1 MKKAN
6 QATILLIE
14 DDNTMREGIQTVLEK
29 EGYEVD
35 SAADGFEGSRLF
47 QAHHPN
53 LVITDLKLPGKSGM
67 HLLNEFLEAVPSLPV
82 VLISAYGTIDLA
94 VSALKSGARDFIAK
108 PFSIDEL
115 KTKVAEILREAPAVE
130 VKSTSIASF
139 YGMVGSSPEMN
150 ALKEQIR
157 QVAKVDSP
165 VLITGESGT
174 GKELIS
180 RAIHSESGR
189 RNGVFLA
196 VNCGA
201 FTDTLLQSELFGHE
215 KGSFT
220 GAIKQHQGI
229 FEQADG
235 GTILLDEIG
244 EISPQ
249 LQVKL
254 LRVLQHQAFQRLG
267 GTEEISTDVR
277 VIAATN
283 QNLKEAIKEK
293 RFRKDLYFRLN
304 VIPIDVPPL
313 RARQSDISELIEY
326 VIDEKCRHLGRDKPR
341 LSAEAIEKLQGYAWP
356 GNIRELENLLER
368 MLIFSDKEIIK
379 ADDIYLDEDSD
390 KVSEI
395 SGTLS
400 EVLEDTEY
408 RMIKDA
414 LEKAGGIKQRAA
426 KMLGIKTST
435 LYYKMEKY
443 GLPATAGGAEQSDF
457 NEQENTD
464 SA

>member
-1 MKKAN
+1 
-6 QATILLIE
+6 
-14 DDNTMREGIQTVLEK
+14 MREGIQTVLER
-29 EGYEVD
+29 EGYRVN

-47 QAHHPN
+47 KTLPPD

-67 HLLNEFLEAVPSLPV
+67 HLLHEFLEANPSLPV
-82 VLISAYGTIDLA
+82 ILISAYGTIDLA

-115 KTKVAEILREAPAVE
+115 KTKVSEILKHAPVTE
-130 VKSTSIASF
+130 IKSVAIPTF
-139 YGMVGSSPEMN
+139 YGMVGSSPEMV
-150 ALKEQIR
+150 LLQEQIR

-174 GKELIS
+174 GKELIV
-180 RAIHSESGR
+180 RAIHNESKR
-189 RNGVFLA
+189 KEKAFLA

-201 FTDTLLQSELFGHE
+201 FTDTLLESELFGHE

-220 GAIKQHQGI
+220 GAIKQHKGI

-249 LQVKL
+249 LQIKL
-254 LRVLQHQAFQRLG
+254 LRVLQHQSFQRLG

-283 QNLKEAIKEK
+283 RNLKEAIKGK
-293 RFRKDLYFRLN
+293 QFREDLYFRLN
-304 VIPIDVPPL
+304 VLPIYVPPL
-313 RARQSDISELIEY
+313 RERQADIPELIEY
-326 VIDEKCRHLGRDKPR
+326 VLEVKCRSLGRESPGITDD
-341 LSAEAIEKLQGYAWP
+341 AIEKLQRYPWP

-368 MLIFSDKEIIK
+368 ILIFADSAVIT
-379 ADDIYLDEDSD
+379 ADDIYLDEDSENL
-390 KVSEI
+390 SES
-395 SGTLS
+395 SGNLA

-408 RMIKDA
+408 RMIKNA
-414 LEKAGGIKQRAA
+414 LEKSGGIKQRAA

-443 GLPATAGGAEQSDF
+443 GLFENKTRTSKSEN
-457 NEQENTD
+457 NE
-464 SA
+464 